1 MIDGNPFSSQEPSK
15 PTCFAIPGLGL
26 VVLVVTA
33 MAVGIGLGELSR
45 LIIG

>member
-1 MIDGNPFSSQEPSK
+1 MIDGHPFSSQEPSR
-15 PTCFAIPGLGL
+15 PVCFAITGLGL

-33 MAVGIGLGELSR
+33 IAVGIGLGELSR